1 MMILYLPMER
11 REFLMSA
18 GAAGLQVGEA
28 AQIWDLHCHITSAQ
42 GSTPEERTAYLLE
55 FADRLGINRLMLS
68 LGYPLLDNPPP
79 EQLREE
85 NDQVL
90 RAIRRWPDR

>member
-1 MMILYLPMER
+1 MQR
-11 REFLMSA
+11 REFLSAA
-18 GAAGLQVGEA
+18 GAASLQTAGTV
-28 AQIWDLHCHITSAQ
+28 QVWDLHCHITSAT
-42 GSTPEERTAYLLE
+42 GSTPEERAASLLE

-68 LGYPLLDNPPP
+68 LGYPLLENPTP

-90 RAIRRWPDR
+90 RAIRRRPDRTLGFVYL